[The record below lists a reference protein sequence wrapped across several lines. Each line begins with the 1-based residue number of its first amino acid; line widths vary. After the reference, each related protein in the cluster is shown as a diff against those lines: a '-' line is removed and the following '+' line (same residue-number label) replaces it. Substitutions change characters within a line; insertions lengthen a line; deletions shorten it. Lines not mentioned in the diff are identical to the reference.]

1 MKLSLQAVVQKS
13 ALFFFFFQKKPDF
26 KGREASWMGTQEL
39 EQKIKI

>member
-1 MKLSLQAVVQKS
+1 MHETVFAGHCPEKCA
-13 ALFFFFFQKKPDF
+13 FFQKKPDF